1 MRRAVP
7 GRRVVPAGGFR
18 GGGCGAGAAYH
29 RPGPGGGIAA
39 AVSTDTIFAA
49 ITGRGGAVTVVR
61 LSGASALPIVA
72 AMVGRLPEPRRAS
85 LRDLWDVQGQLLDH
99 ALVTVFAAPHS
110 YTGEDC
116 VELALH
122 GGRAVLAAVSAALVV
137 AGARPAEAGEFSRR
151 AFLNGRMDL
160 LQAEA
165 IADLVAAE
173 TEAQRRLAVEGADAL
188 HMACAAWREALRLM
202 MAQQEALID
211 FPDEDLPPE
220 VEARLLADIKRL
232 HAEMQAVLEASPR
245 AERLREGLEFV
256 ILGSPN
262 AGKSTLLNA
271 LAGEDVAI
279 VSDIPGTTRDAIG
292 VRVDLGGVPVHITDT
307 AGLRE
312 TDDVV
317 EAEGVRRAKLRGETA
332 DLVIAVAGADAPV
345 FAHAPKNVEVLYVI
359 TKSDLVDLT
368 PLGFIHVSAKTGAG
382 MGKLV
387 AQLTEIAVK
396 LTDTRGA
403 AALARPRQIACVK
416 DTAEA
421 LRFALEAEAPEL
433 RGEELRIAASALG
446 RLVGTI
452 GVEEILDAVFSGFC
466 IGK

>member
-1 MRRAVP
+1 M
-7 GRRVVPAGGFR
+7 
-18 GGGCGAGAAYH
+18 
-29 RPGPGGGIAA
+29 
-39 AVSTDTIFAA
+39 DTIFAA
-49 ITGRGGAVTVVR
+49 ITGRGGAVGVVR
-61 LSGASALPIVA
+61 LSGGAALPIVA
-72 AMVGRLPEPRRAS
+72 AMVGRLPGVRRAS
-85 LRDLWDVQGQLLDH
+85 LRDLRDARGQLLDH

-122 GGRAVLAAVSAALVV
+122 GGRAVLAAVSAALVA

-173 TEAQRRLAVEGADAL
+173 TEAQRRLAVDGADVL
-188 HMACAAWREALRLM
+188 HAACAAWREALRLM

-220 VEARLLADIKRL
+220 VDAKLLGNIKRL
-232 HAEMQAVLEASPR
+232 HDEMRAVLEASPR

-279 VSDIPGTTRDAIG
+279 VSEIPGTTRDAIG

-307 AGLRE
+307 AGLRA

-317 EAEGVRRAKLRGETA
+317 EAEGVRRARLRGAKA

-345 FAHAPKNVEVLYVI
+345 FPEIPQNVENIYVF
-359 TKSDLVDLT
+359 TKSDLVDFM
-368 PLGFIHVSAKTGAG
+368 PLGFLHVSAKTGEG
-382 MGKLV
+382 MAKLV
-387 AQLTEIAVK
+387 EQLTEAAIK

-403 AALARPRQIACVK
+403 AALARPRQIACVQ
-416 DTAEA
+416 DTVEA
-421 LRFALEAEAPEL
+421 LRAALEAKAPEV

-446 RLVGTI
+446 RLMGTI